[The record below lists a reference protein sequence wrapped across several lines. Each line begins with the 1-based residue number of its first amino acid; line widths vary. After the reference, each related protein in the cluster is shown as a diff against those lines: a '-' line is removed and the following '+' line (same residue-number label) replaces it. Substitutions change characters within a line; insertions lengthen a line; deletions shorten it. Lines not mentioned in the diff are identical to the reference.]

1 MGKTRKNIAKTNLED
16 PAKFHISLFQ
26 VSGTVRGLS
35 TLVRLPNGQIQSM
48 LWGLPDKSRQKET
61 LMVGYAL
68 RHYSA
73 VDVSVVG
80 VRVTE
85 VRERKVC
92 NRLRDPHV
100 LPLWKVCAT

>member
-1 MGKTRKNIAKTNLED
+1 M
-16 PAKFHISLFQ
+16 
-26 VSGTVRGLS
+26 
-35 TLVRLPNGQIQSM
+35 RLPNGQIQSM

-68 RHYSA
+68 RHFSA

-85 VRERKVC
+85 V
-92 NRLRDPHV
+92 NISHRLRVSCGKSTQLIMHNV
-100 LPLWKVCAT
+100 SWWGGAVYE

>member
-1 MGKTRKNIAKTNLED
+1 MRKGFEREQIKVAQTNQGIPLR
-16 PAKFHISLFQ
+16 ILQ
-26 VSGTVRGLS
+26 VSGTIRGLS

-68 RHYSA
+68 RHFSA

-85 VRERKVC
+85 V
-92 NRLRDPHV
+92 NF
-100 LPLWKVCAT
+100 LPQVT

>member
-1 MGKTRKNIAKTNLED
+1 MGNIAKTNLQS
-16 PAKFHISLFQ
+16 PVILQ
-26 VSGTVRGLS
+26 VSGTIRGLS

-85 VRERKVC
+85 VREHTEHRWPK
-92 NRLRDPHV
+92 
-100 LPLWKVCAT
+100 

>member
-1 MGKTRKNIAKTNLED
+1 
-16 PAKFHISLFQ
+16 
-26 VSGTVRGLS
+26 
-35 TLVRLPNGQIQSM
+35 M

-85 VRERKVC
+85 VRENTEHRWPK
-92 NRLRDPHV
+92 
-100 LPLWKVCAT
+100 

>member
-1 MGKTRKNIAKTNLED
+1 ML
-16 PAKFHISLFQ
+16 LQ
-26 VSGTVRGLS
+26 VSGTIRGLS

-68 RHYSA
+68 RHFSA

-85 VRERKVC
+85 V
-92 NRLRDPHV
+92 NFTP
-100 LPLWKVCAT
+100 

>member
-1 MGKTRKNIAKTNLED
+1 M
-16 PAKFHISLFQ
+16 
-26 VSGTVRGLS
+26 
-35 TLVRLPNGQIQSM
+35 RLPNGQIQSM

-68 RHYSA
+68 RHFSA

-85 VRERKVC
+85 VRFRELVEI
-92 NRLRDPHV
+92 H
-100 LPLWKVCAT
+100 AT